1 MGKSLVEQNEE
12 RKQRLQKLKELTNE
26 KKRPREEQVELAFKS
41 YAPEN
46 QELQSFVKQAPK
58 FGPESKNV
66 VDTVETR
73 AQKMKEQ
80 IMEEESKRNPELDL
94 SNLAPKKPNW
104 DLKRDLE
111 KKLERLDKMTMV
123 AVSDLIRERLK
134 KEGNIALAVGHDQ
147 TIDDE

>member
-12 RKQRLQKLKELTNE
+12 RKQRLQKLKEMTNE
-26 KKRPREEQVELAFKS
+26 KKRPREEQVELTFKS
-41 YAPEN
+41 YTPEN
-46 QELQSFVKQAPK
+46 QELQTYVKEAPK

-73 AQKMKEQ
+73 AEKMKEQ

-94 SNLAPKKPNW
+94 NNLAPKKPNW

-111 KKLERLDKMTMV
+111 KRLERLDKMTMI

-147 TIDDE
+147 VIDDE

>member
-1 MGKSLVEQNEE
+1 M
-12 RKQRLQKLKELTNE
+12 TNE
-26 KKRPREEQVELAFKS
+26 KKRPREEQVELTFKS
-41 YAPEN
+41 YTPEN
-46 QELQSFVKQAPK
+46 QELQTYVKEAPK
-58 FGPESKNV
+58 FGPESKNI

-73 AQKMKEQ
+73 AEKMKEQ

-94 SNLAPKKPNW
+94 NNLAPKKPNW

-111 KKLERLDKMTMV
+111 KRLERLDKMTMI

-147 TIDDE
+147 VIDDE

>member
-12 RKQRLQKLKELTNE
+12 RKQRLQKLKEMTNE
-26 KKRPREEQVELAFKS
+26 KKRPREEQVELTFKS
-41 YAPEN
+41 YTPEN
-46 QELQSFVKQAPK
+46 QELQTYVKEAPK

-73 AQKMKEQ
+73 AEKMKEQ

-94 SNLAPKKPNW
+94 NNLAPKKPNW

-111 KKLERLDKMTMV
+111 KRLERLDKMTMI
-123 AVSDLIRERLK
+123 AVSDLIRKFRS
-134 KEGNIALAVGHDQ
+134 
-147 TIDDE
+147 DDR